1 MMFNSLIET
10 IKARGSVIAIRAVLN
25 VVWLAIEKQ
34 LLGREYVVRNI
45 HDYKMY
51 LVASDMGLCR
61 SLILF
66 GTREVDHKILL
77 EKIAKPG
84 MSVLD
89 IGANIGYYA
98 LMELGLIGGKGKLVA
113 VEPSPKNIEILRK
126 NLKLNGFSGVKIVDG
141 AISDKTEK
149 KDFHLADQRNL
160 NTFHATG
167 TGVKHLTGEIVEVNS
182 YTVSEIIDNE
192 NTLDLIRMD
201 VEGHEVEVLNGM
213 LDSVRQGV
221 LRPTIIFE
229 THLTRY
235 GVDHDMEAVLKSYFS
250 EGYTT
255 RYLAS
260 SYEGGTKIVESRGY
274 QGSNPIPT
282 DGVNRKI
289 FENIRDIDAIDFICN
304 IGGARTVVLMPQ

>member
-51 LVASDMGLCR
+51 LDASDMGLCR

-149 KDFHLADQRNL
+149 KDFHLADQGNL
-160 NTFHATG
+160 NTIHETG
-167 TGVKHLTGEIVEVNS
+167 TGVKH
-182 YTVSEIIDNE
+182 
-192 NTLDLIRMD
+192 
-201 VEGHEVEVLNGM
+201 
-213 LDSVRQGV
+213 
-221 LRPTIIFE
+221 
-229 THLTRY
+229 
-235 GVDHDMEAVLKSYFS
+235 
-250 EGYTT
+250 
-255 RYLAS
+255 
-260 SYEGGTKIVESRGY
+260 
-274 QGSNPIPT
+274 
-282 DGVNRKI
+282 
-289 FENIRDIDAIDFICN
+289 
-304 IGGARTVVLMPQ
+304 